1 MVWFS
6 IVLPLNEKS
15 VGDMARIVLSV
26 GFILMAMYPIN
37 LIGHYRFASRLGRS
51 VYTKKGR
58 DYPWITDHEW
68 ITLLLTAV
76 FVGAYLASECPLL
89 AVSLKPWTSRIGL

>member
-51 VYTKKGR
+51 AYTKKGR

-76 FVGAYLASECPLL
+76 FVAPI
-89 AVSLKPWTSRIGL
+89 SRANAPCWRFR